1 MEKKLDV
8 ICLGA
13 AIVDIPLQPVSRDI
27 FDIESYPVDRIAM
40 TVGGDAMNEATIIS
54 RLGHKTGIISCV
66 GNDAAGNFILDSC
79 AKDRIDYEGI
89 RVDKT
94 IDTSMNVGLV
104 TADGERTFV
113 TNRNGSLWK
122 TNIEHVDFEKMKQAK
137 ILSLASIF
145 NNPLLDG
152 KTLVTIFKEAKK
164 EGMTICADMIK
175 PRLGETL
182 DDIREALSYVDYFF
196 PNFDEAC
203 LMTGKTEVEDVAQVL
218 FDCGVKNVIVK
229 IGKRGCYIQNADG
242 CMIVPA
248 AKGITAIDTIGAGD
262 NFASGFISA
271 LLDGKDIR
279 ECGVY
284 ANCTAAVSVQYV
296 GATTGVQNKEM
307 RGNLFNKVNGI
318 QLYKNLNSESVK
330 KEIVGSLERLGTD
343 YVDVYM
349 THWQAIE
356 GSEYYVPIQI
366 TMDVLNDLKA
376 QGKIKAI
383 GAANVDIHHIEEYLK
398 WGDLDIVQAK
408 YSILDRGIEDE
419 IIPCCRENGVT
430 IQAYSPLEMGLLSG
444 TFPRDYK
451 PVGAQIPKK
460 WFQPDNMQ
468 AAMDM
473 MDQWKPLCEK
483 YNCTIANLALGWILA
498 QGEFLNLLSGSTT
511 VAEIKENVKSAELEL
526 EADDVAYMRELAESI
541 DK

>member
-66 GNDAAGNFILDSC
+66 GSDAAGNFILDSC

-196 PNFDEAC
+196 PNIDEAC
-203 LMTGKTEVEDVAQVL
+203 LMTGKTEVEDVPDLIYESAGVSKEL
-218 FDCGVKNVIVK
+218 F
-229 IGKRGCYIQNADG
+229 
-242 CMIVPA
+242 
-248 AKGITAIDTIGAGD
+248 
-262 NFASGFISA
+262 S
-271 LLDGKDIR
+271 
-279 ECGVY
+279 
-284 ANCTAAVSVQYV
+284 
-296 GATTGVQNKEM
+296 ATTDSG
-307 RGNLFNKVNGI
+307 LDFS
-318 QLYKNLNSESVK
+318 LK
-330 KEIVGSLERLGTD
+330 K
-343 YVDVYM
+343 
-349 THWQAIE
+349 
-356 GSEYYVPIQI
+356 
-366 TMDVLNDLKA
+366 
-376 QGKIKAI
+376 
-383 GAANVDIHHIEEYLK
+383 
-398 WGDLDIVQAK
+398 
-408 YSILDRGIEDE
+408 
-419 IIPCCRENGVT
+419 
-430 IQAYSPLEMGLLSG
+430 
-444 TFPRDYK
+444 
-451 PVGAQIPKK
+451 
-460 WFQPDNMQ
+460 
-468 AAMDM
+468 
-473 MDQWKPLCEK
+473 
-483 YNCTIANLALGWILA
+483 
-498 QGEFLNLLSGSTT
+498 
-511 VAEIKENVKSAELEL
+511 
-526 EADDVAYMRELAESI
+526 
-541 DK
+541 